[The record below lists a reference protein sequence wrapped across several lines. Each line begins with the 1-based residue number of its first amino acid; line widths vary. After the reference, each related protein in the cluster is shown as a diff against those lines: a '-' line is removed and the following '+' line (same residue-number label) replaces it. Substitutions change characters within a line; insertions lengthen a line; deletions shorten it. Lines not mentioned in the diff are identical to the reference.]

1 MATMKF
7 ASVNDDDAPTPDSA
21 AHDGLTGPVRRS
33 ELVRHIEAN
42 GPVRLEELVDSFRV
56 SAMTIHRDL
65 DYLAREGLIERM
77 RGGARAKAH
86 PFAEQDVRLRRAQ
99 RVDLKNALAAE
110 AALLIRPA
118 DVVAFDDST
127 TVAAMLGHLAERTP
141 SAVVTHALGLMRELT
156 LTHPQITL
164 VGLGGQYV
172 HETDSFLGAVV
183 VEQLSRVS
191 ADVVFV
197 STTALKNDALFH
209 PDAAAA
215 ETKRALLAR
224 ADRTVLLLDDTK
236 FEGKGLY
243 HVADLADFDDVV
255 VNAELAPEH
264 RSSLDALALRVP
276 SVHIHYVPTPGTGN
290 RG

>member
-1 MATMKF
+1 MKL
-7 ASVNDDDAPTPDSA
+7 AHVNDDDTPDTPASA
-21 AHDGLTGPVRRS
+21 DSRDGLTAPVRRS
-33 ELVRHIEAN
+33 ELVRHIEAH
-42 GPVRLEELVDSFRV
+42 GPVRLEELVDMFRV

-65 DYLAREGLIERM
+65 DYLAREGLIERV
-77 RGGARAKAH
+77 RGGARAKPH
-86 PFAEQDVRLRRAQ
+86 PFAEQDVRLRRVT
-99 RVDLKNALAAE
+99 RVALKNALAAE
-110 AALLIRPA
+110 AALLIRPG

-127 TVAAMLGHLAERTP
+127 TVAAMLAHLGERAP

-172 HETDSFLGAVV
+172 LETDSFLGAVV

-264 RSSLDALALRVP
+264 RASLDALAARVP
-276 SVHIHYVPTPGTGN
+276 TLQIHYVSAPTGG
-290 RG
+290 

>member
-1 MATMKF
+1 MALMKLV
-7 ASVNDDDAPTPDSA
+7 SVNDDDAPAETTA
-21 AHDGLTGPVRRS
+21 RDGLTAPVRRS
-33 ELVRHIEAN
+33 ELVRHIEAHD
-42 GPVRLEELVDSFRV
+42 PVRLEELVDMFRV

-65 DYLAREGLIERM
+65 DYLAREGLIERV
-77 RGGARAKAH
+77 RGGARAKPH
-86 PFAEQDVRLRRAQ
+86 PFAEQDVRLRRVT
-99 RVDLKNALAAE
+99 RVALKNALAAE
-110 AALLIRPA
+110 AALLIRPG

-127 TVAAMLGHLAERTP
+127 TVAAMLAHLGERAP

-172 HETDSFLGAVV
+172 LETDSFLGAVV
-183 VEQLSRVS
+183 VEQLGRVS

-243 HVADLADFDDVV
+243 HVADLADFDDVI
-255 VNAELAPEH
+255 VNAALAPEH
-264 RSSLDALALRVP
+264 RASLDALAARVP
-276 SVHIHYVPTPGTGN
+276 TLHIHYVSAPTGG
-290 RG
+290 

>member
-1 MATMKF
+1 MKF
-7 ASVNDDDAPTPDSA
+7 ASVSDDDALLPPETAVP
-21 AHDGLTGPVRRS
+21 DGLTGPVRRS
-33 ELVRHIEAN
+33 ALVRHIEAH
-42 GPVRLEELVDSFRV
+42 GPVRLEELVDIFRV

-65 DYLAREGLIERM
+65 DYLAREGLIERV
-77 RGGARAKAH
+77 RGGARARAH
-86 PFAEQDVRLRRAQ
+86 PFAEQDVRLRRAT
-99 RVDLKNALAAE
+99 RVGLKNALAAE
-110 AALLIRPA
+110 AALLIRPG

-127 TVAAMLGHLAERTP
+127 TVAAMLGHLAERAP

-156 LTHPQITL
+156 LTHSQISL

-191 ADVVFV
+191 ANVVFV

-224 ADRTVLLLDDTK
+224 ADRKVLLLDDTK
-236 FEGKGLY
+236 FAGKGLY

-255 VNAELAPEH
+255 VNAELAPKH
-264 RSSLDALALRVP
+264 RERLDALALRVP
-276 SVHIHYVPTPGTGN
+276 TVQIRYVPTPPS

>member
-1 MATMKF
+1 MATMKS
-7 ASVNDDDAPTPDSA
+7 ASVNDDDALPLESA
-21 AHDGLTGPVRRS
+21 ARDGLTGPVRRS
-33 ELVRHIEAN
+33 ALVRHIEAH

-65 DYLAREGLIERM
+65 DYLAREGLIERV
-77 RGGARAKAH
+77 RGGARARAH
-86 PFAEQDVRLRRAQ
+86 AFAEQDVRLRRAT
-99 RVDLKNALAAE
+99 RVGLKNALAAE
-110 AALLIRPA
+110 AAMLIRPG

-127 TVAAMLGHLAERTP
+127 TVAAMLGHLAERAP
-141 SAVVTHALGLMRELT
+141 RAVVTHALGLMRELT
-156 LTHPQITL
+156 LTHAQISL

-191 ADVVFV
+191 VDVVFV

-224 ADRTVLLLDDTK
+224 ADRTVLLLDDSK
-236 FEGKGLY
+236 FAGKGLY

-264 RSSLDALALRVP
+264 RERLDALALRVP
-276 SVHIHYVPTPGTGN
+276 TVQIHYVPTPSTS
-290 RG
+290 R